1 MVTQGTSNNLF
12 FFCALVQTIDSII
25 NEIFKVSFYKVYSSA
40 QSFQK
45 EWLEGNYF
53 RNILGSSSGDICL
66 NIYIH

>member
-1 MVTQGTSNNLF
+1 MVTQGTPNNFF

-45 EWLEGNYF
+45 EWLEGN
-53 RNILGSSSGDICL
+53 ILGSSSGDICL